1 MRGNYIDNMKKNKII
16 EIIKDVLNEGYEN
29 TTMMNLIK
37 QAEKDGHISGMR
49 LSADDVMSA
58 AKEIG
63 DKWDKLHP
71 EEQKVFRDTYYNAFI
86 NKIKN
91 K

>member
-1 MRGNYIDNMKKNKII
+1 M
-16 EIIKDVLNEGYEN
+16 IKEVINEGYEN

-49 LSADDVMSA
+49 LSANDVTAA

-63 DKWDKLHP
+63 GEWDKLHP
-71 EEQKVFRDTYYNAFI
+71 EEQKVFRNKYYNQFI
-86 NKIKN
+86 NRIKN